1 MTRKEYNGWYNYET
15 WLFNIH
21 WDNHFTTDAE
31 DAWAFA
37 EACKIFTREER
48 AALDLADRIKEIA
61 EEFTQETLGNGTN
74 PWIADLVNASF
85 SEINFHEIA
94 QHYIA
99 DLDTAE
105 GE

>member
-15 WLFNIH
+15 WLFNLH
-21 WDNHFTTDAE
+21 WDSSFTE
-31 DAWAFA
+31 DAQDAWNSA
-37 EACKIFTREER
+37 EADKFFTREER
-48 AALDLADRIKEIA
+48 AALDLADRIKNTA
-61 EEFTQETLGNGTN
+61 EEVTDEAARMTN
-74 PWIADLVNASF
+74 PWILDLVNGAF
-85 SEINFHEIA
+85 SEIKIHEIA

>member
-21 WDNHFTTDAE
+21 WDNTFTE
-31 DAWAFA
+31 DAQDAWDNA
-37 EACKIFTREER
+37 EACKIFTRAER
-48 AALDLADRIKEIA
+48 AALDLSDRIKDTA
-61 EEFTQETLGNGTN
+61 EEVKDEHLRGVNTWITDLTN
-74 PWIADLVNASF
+74 SAF

-99 DLDTAE
+99 DLDQTE